1 MIETLL
7 FSKPFSFLACPPIAE
22 LKEAIDALNTLPG
35 HSRWLKEEDAIR
47 REHVPAFV
55 EQSRQALE
63 ALVPGRSLM
72 VDSLADRIRHTP
84 RVLQELREHGP
95 DVAAA
100 AHSYFYWRYSA
111 DVLGRAQGIPR
122 SALERQFGRVAA
134 RDGSHKIIW
143 GCPCCDNPARYQ
155 VDGLLANQRPA
166 RQGGF
171 ALECDHCGH
180 QERVY
185 AGFLHY
191 GRLQCQCAAC
201 KSYVGVLAY
210 DMARAARKL
219 SENLE
224 KYAWSQ
230 AAETLAEIQEYKDE
244 SLQMLQRRA
253 SPSRNAASFA
263 LEVASGRH
271 QSMLAILASL
281 DPGLE
286 GCIEKNPRAW
296 ALLCELLREGVV
308 DNEYLIYEEAD
319 RERVALQL
327 SLLEEPSSQG
337 QGLPQKNLETLLQG
351 YQPASRESFVAWLKA
366 SSQLKL
372 FTGKFC
378 TAVEVTWRPN
388 AQRCKLVASSQDDHL
403 RELPH
408 DAALRAA
415 TAFVP
420 PSKQPPHTDAEI
432 EAVTLLRSLGYIVVA
447 PAVIEAHGYSK
458 LEESTPLNR

>member
-1 MIETLL
+1 MIDALL
-7 FSKPFSFLACPPIAE
+7 FSKPFTFLACPPIAE
-22 LKEAIDALNTLPG
+22 LKEAVDALNALPG
-35 HSRWLKEEDAIR
+35 HSRWLKDEDIIR
-47 REHVPAFV
+47 RVHVPAFV

-63 ALVPGRSLM
+63 TLVPGRSLM
-72 VDSLADRIRHTP
+72 VDSLSERIRHTP

-95 DVAAA
+95 EVAAA

-134 RDGSHKIIW
+134 RDGAHKVIW
-143 GCPCCDNPARYQ
+143 DCPCCDHPARYQ
-155 VDGLLANQRPA
+155 VDGLIASQRPS

-171 ALECDHCGH
+171 ALECEHCGH

-201 KSYVGVLAY
+201 KSYVGILAY

-219 SENLE
+219 AENIE
-224 KYAWSQ
+224 NYAWIQ
-230 AAETLAEIQEYKDE
+230 AAETLAEIEEYKDE
-244 SLQMLQRRA
+244 SLQILYRRA
-253 SPSRNAASFA
+253 SPSRNAGSFA
-263 LEVASGRH
+263 VEVTSGRH
-271 QSMLAILASL
+271 ESMAAILASL

-286 GCIEKNPRAW
+286 GCIEKNPRGW

-308 DNEYLIYEEAD
+308 DAECLIYQEAD

-327 SLLEEPSSQG
+327 SLLEEPSPKTE
-337 QGLPQKNLETLLQG
+337 GLLQKDLETVLQG

-366 SSQLKL
+366 SMKLGL

-388 AQRCKLVASSQDDHL
+388 VQRCELVARNQDGQP
-403 RELPH
+403 RELP
-408 DAALRAA
+408 DNARRRSATTFAASSKRA
-415 TAFVP
+415 
-420 PSKQPPHTDAEI
+420 PHADAEI
-432 EAVTLLRSLGYIVVA
+432 EAVTLLRSLGYIIVA
-447 PAVIEAHGYSK
+447 PAEIEGHGYSR
-458 LEESTPLNR
+458 LGECTPLNK

>member
-1 MIETLL
+1 MIEALL
-7 FSKPFSFLACPPIAE
+7 FSKPFTLLACPPIAE

-47 REHVPAFV
+47 RDHVPAFV

-63 ALVPGRSLM
+63 ALVPGRSHM

-84 RVLQELREHGP
+84 RVLQALREYGP
-95 DVAAA
+95 EVAAA

-122 SALERQFGRVAA
+122 SALERQFGRAAA

-143 GCPCCDNPARYQ
+143 GCPCCDSPARYQ

-201 KSYVGVLAY
+201 ASYVGVLAY

-230 AAETLAEIQEYKDE
+230 AAETLAEIQEYKHE

-253 SPSRNAASFA
+253 SPSRNAACFA
-263 LEVASGRH
+263 LAVASGRH
-271 QSMLAILASL
+271 PSMLAILESL
-281 DPGLE
+281 DPDLE
-286 GCIEKNPRAW
+286 GCVEKNPRAW

-308 DNEYLIYEEAD
+308 DNECLIYEEAD

-327 SLLEEPSSQG
+327 SLLEEPSPQG
-337 QGLPQKNLETLLQG
+337 AGLPQKNLETLLQG

-366 SSQLKL
+366 SSQLNL
-372 FTGKFC
+372 FTGRFC

-388 AQRCKLVASSQDDHL
+388 AQRCEFVASSQDDHP
-403 RELPH
+403 RKLPQ
-408 DAALRAA
+408 DSALRSA
-415 TAFVP
+415 TGFVS

-447 PAVIEAHGYSK
+447 PAVIEAHGYAK
-458 LEESTPLNR
+458 LEEGTPLNK